1 MKNSDGILAIQETL
15 EVVEETIGETP
26 LVTIIVAM
34 EENNA
39 LRLTTTIGP
48 VLSARTPILHS
59 AKYAIAVKRLG
70 LAVVEALVITEVAQ
84 TVVHNATAVGLTA
97 VTTIVKRFTTIT
109 TGPARSV
116 RIPILHSVK
125 YAIAVK
131 PHAQVVVVAVLVT
144 DATAVAEMV
153 AEADTVEG
161 AETVTDV
168 TAVAEMVAEADTVE
182 DAETVTDATAVAE
195 MVAEADTV
203 EDAETVTDATAVET
217 VVTLVAEA
225 DTVAETVTDATVV
238 AEMVVVADTVA
249 EMVTDATAVAEMVTD
264 ATVVAK
270 MVTDAITVETVVIL
284 VTAIKTNDEATIL
297 TIARRRVSDQGM
309 PTTESQTT
317 SNQGS
322 TTDTTTDER

>member
-1 MKNSDGILAIQETL
+1 MKNSDKILAIQETL

-26 LVTIIVAM
+26 LVTIIVAI

-48 VLSARTPILHS
+48 VLSARTLILHS

-84 TVVHNATAVGLTA
+84 TVVHNATAVGLTV

-131 PHAQVVVVAVLVT
+131 PHAQVVVVVAVLVT

-153 AEADTVEG
+153 AEADTV
-161 AETVTDV
+161 
-168 TAVAEMVAEADTVE
+168 
-182 DAETVTDATAVAE
+182 
-195 MVAEADTV
+195 
-203 EDAETVTDATAVET
+203 
-217 VVTLVAEA
+217 
-225 DTVAETVTDATVV
+225 
-238 AEMVVVADTVA
+238 A
-249 EMVTDATAVAEMVTD
+249 EMVTDAT
-264 ATVVAK
+264 
-270 MVTDAITVETVVIL
+270 TVEIVVTL
-284 VTAIKTNDEATIL
+284 VAAIKTNDEATIL
-297 TIARRRVSDQGM
+297 TIARRRVSDQVM
-309 PTTESQTT
+309 PTTESRTT

>member
-1 MKNSDGILAIQETL
+1 MKNSDKILAIQETL

-26 LVTIIVAM
+26 LVTIIVAI

-48 VLSARTPILHS
+48 VLSARTLILRS

-84 TVVHNATAVGLTA
+84 TVVHNATAVGLTV

-131 PHAQVVVVAVLVT
+131 PHAQVVVVVAVLVT

-168 TAVAEMVAEADTVE
+168 TAVAEMVAEADTV
-182 DAETVTDATAVAE
+182 
-195 MVAEADTV
+195 
-203 EDAETVTDATAVET
+203 
-217 VVTLVAEA
+217 
-225 DTVAETVTDATVV
+225 
-238 AEMVVVADTVA
+238 
-249 EMVTDATAVAEMVTD
+249 
-264 ATVVAK
+264 AK
-270 MVTDAITVETVVIL
+270 MVTDATTVEIVVTL
-284 VTAIKTNDEATIL
+284 VAAIKTNDEATIL
-297 TIARRRVSDQGM
+297 TIARRRVSDQVM
-309 PTTESQTT
+309 PTTESRTT

>member
-1 MKNSDGILAIQETL
+1 VKNSDGILAIQETL

-153 AEADTVEG
+153 
-161 AETVTDV
+161 
-168 TAVAEMVAEADTVE
+168 
-182 DAETVTDATAVAE
+182 
-195 MVAEADTV
+195 
-203 EDAETVTDATAVET
+203 
-217 VVTLVAEA
+217 
-225 DTVAETVTDATVV
+225 
-238 AEMVVVADTVA
+238 
-249 EMVTDATAVAEMVTD
+249 TD

-297 TIARRRVSDQGM
+297 TIARRRVSDQVM
-309 PTTESQTT
+309 PTTESRTT